1 MKLIIMAPTVDLY
14 LRQGLAHELR
24 DMELGSSAVVAKLT
38 YLLIEFKN

>member
-24 DMELGSSAVVAKLT
+24 DMERGSSAVVPKT
-38 YLLIEFKN
+38 DYVLIIKND